1 ANASEPCVKYYDGI
15 LYLTTRGT
23 LSTQPGS
30 SLHRSSDLG
39 TSWNSLRFPNNVHH
53 SNLPFAKV
61 GDELIIFGSERA
73 FGEWEGGE
81 P

>member
-1 ANASEPCVKYYDGI
+1 MLFTSF
-15 LYLTTRGT
+15 
-23 LSTQPGS
+23 SGS
-30 SLHRSSDLG
+30 LVSRISGAVH
-39 TSWNSLRFPNNVHH
+39 NVHH

-81 P
+81 PDNRYAG